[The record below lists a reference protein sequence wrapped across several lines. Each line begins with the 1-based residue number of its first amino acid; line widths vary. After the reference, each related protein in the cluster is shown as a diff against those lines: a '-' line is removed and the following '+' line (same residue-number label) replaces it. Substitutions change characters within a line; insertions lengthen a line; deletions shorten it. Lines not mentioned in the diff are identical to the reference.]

1 VTTVQEKS
9 HAWIYVVLIGAI
21 VALMAAG
28 VAMHQNEQDSATAR
42 AKAKELTAALQAA
55 GLRAPDEHTAVAIFG
70 SDGGR
75 FAEGV
80 GNALMEAEFA
90 MQSGNA
96 GPASRAVIL
105 DEDLRRA
112 GSIILEVY
120 APQKLA
126 AWEDFLS
133 GLKLGET
140 R

>member
-1 VTTVQEKS
+1 MQEKS
-9 HAWIYVVLIGAI
+9 HAWIYVVLVVAI

-75 FAEGV
+75 FVEGV
-80 GNALMEAEFA
+80 GSGLLEADFA
-90 MQSGNA
+90 IQSGNA

-105 DEDLRRA
+105 DDDLLRA
-112 GSIILEVY
+112 GSIILKVY

-133 GLKLGET
+133 GLKFGQT
-140 R
+140 Q